1 MKTAI
6 TINIDINFKLPDFVD
21 FVLKNYEEDNLIG
34 SVQWSIEDIIEGVSN
49 DTSIEDLTEESIIE
63 EIISYLC
70 DLIQDDDDE
79 TILFGYIKSITPIFQ
94 SLDVDNIF
102 SAEPDDRFYTYDELE
117 TELESRDW
125 SKLVL
130 EVKKAKLE
138 ETLQEVEV
146 LSSNLK

>member
-1 MKTAI
+1 MTTTI
-6 TINIDINFKLPDFVD
+6 TLNIDIDFKLPDFID
-21 FVLKNYEEDNLIG
+21 FYLKNYEEDNLI
-34 SVQWSIEDIIEGVSN
+34 SSIQRSIDDITN
-49 DTSIEDLTEESIIE
+49 ESITK
-63 EIISYLC
+63 EIVFYLY
-70 DLIQDDDDE
+70 DHIQDDYE
-79 TILFGYIKSITPIFQ
+79 NILVDYIKSITPIFQ
-94 SLDVDNIF
+94 SLDTDSIF
-102 SAEPDDRFYTYDELE
+102 SVEPDDRFYTYDELE